1 MTFFKYCT
9 ISSALYGHQAYSILP
24 MDLPCFVRH
33 ESGQIELQL
42 SFLTRHL
49 LLQSHGHS
57 ASITWYTTLRLGAS
71 ASNADVRRAYR
82 QLAGKW
88 HPDKWI
94 NKSKSEQDQASQQ
107 FADISDAYAAL
118 SNA

>member
-1 MTFFKYCT
+1 
-9 ISSALYGHQAYSILP
+9 
-24 MDLPCFVRH
+24 
-33 ESGQIELQL
+33 
-42 SFLTRHL
+42 
-49 LLQSHGHS
+49 
-57 ASITWYTTLRLGAS
+57 LRLGAS